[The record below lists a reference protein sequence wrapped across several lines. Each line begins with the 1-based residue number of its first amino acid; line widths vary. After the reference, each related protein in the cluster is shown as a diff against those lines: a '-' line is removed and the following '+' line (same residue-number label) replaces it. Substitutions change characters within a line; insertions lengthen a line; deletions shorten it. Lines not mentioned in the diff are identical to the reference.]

1 MRSGQY
7 ATPRQDA
14 DAGGG
19 VARSSWGRCII
30 RGTAALT
37 SVCVQADLSR
47 CLTCQVPGPSTVRSS
62 ATRAFKEPLRSYG
75 NLGRDRQRN
84 RGFFSDMVRGVSE
97 PREGSK
103 ILTFLSRPRQV
114 CSSLLHLRSVWKVNS
129 PKFAAAGLSEVRVIA
144 LGYPW

>member
-1 MRSGQY
+1 MGAVQYSRSGC
-7 ATPRQDA
+7 PDME
-14 DAGGG
+14 
-19 VARSSWGRCII
+19 V
-30 RGTAALT
+30 
-37 SVCVQADLSR
+37 VQADLSR

-114 CSSLLHLRSVWKVNS
+114 CSSLLHLRSAWKVHS

-144 LGYPW
+144 LRCSG